1 MSTIFFFRQFFGD
14 AFKNFTR
21 SGGEVMRKFL
31 GAVLVL
37 MTFALRASPV
47 AAASPES
54 LIRDSVDVLRAML
67 NQDDT
72 RDMADVVEGAH
83 AVAFVPSMVKA
94 GFILGGEYGEGL
106 ILRKEKGKWYGP
118 SFYNLGGGS
127 LGLQIGAQKIS
138 LILVVTN
145 ERSRSEER
153 RVGKECRSRWS
164 PYH

>member
-1 MSTIFFFRQFFGD
+1 
-14 AFKNFTR
+14 
-21 SGGEVMRKFL
+21 MRKFL

-145 ERSRSEER
+145 EKGVEAFLSSKTKPSSSASPTPRSPTR
-153 RVGKECRSRWS
+153 
-164 PYH
+164 